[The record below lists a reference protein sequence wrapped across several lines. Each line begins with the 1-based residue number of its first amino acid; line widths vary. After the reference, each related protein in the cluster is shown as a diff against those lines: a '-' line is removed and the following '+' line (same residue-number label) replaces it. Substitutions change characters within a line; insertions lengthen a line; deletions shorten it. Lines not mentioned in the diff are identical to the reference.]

1 MARSACA
8 NLSRFVTSP
17 RLCKR
22 PTRCRE
28 RTEKVT
34 AVIGLISLPPQFDG
48 TTLPEI
54 FERVALAY
62 PENISVT
69 DEISSLTYRELNDRA
84 QRLALALVREGV
96 ERDSLVG
103 LCLERSCDLIVG
115 VLGILKAGGAYVP
128 LDPAYPEAH
137 REYVVSHGGLKLVV
151 TNAATADRCAG
162 CRTIDVHAGE
172 AVDST
177 NQVEFVSD
185 VDASNLA
192 YVIFTSGTTGRPKGV
207 MIEHRNVVRLFSST
221 RDIFDFGSNDVWCLF
236 HSIAF
241 DYSVWELWGALLF
254 GGRLIIPSDETVRN
268 PAEYRTLLVHEGV
281 TVLNQTP
288 TGFRSLITEDSNHP
302 ITGASKGLMLRYV
315 VFGGERLD
323 AHMLTPWVARHGLE
337 KPKLVNM
344 YGITETTVHTTW
356 KVLSNSDI
364 TSVSRFSPIGA
375 PIADMK
381 IDIVDADGTS
391 VFSEDEGLIY
401 VTGAGLARGYIGQN
415 KLTHDRF
422 VQRTNAEGL
431 LERWYNSGDIG
442 MRLKDG
448 TYAYVGRADRLI
460 KIRGYRV
467 EPAEIEVCLRRYPGL
482 LDATVL
488 AAEFGDSDPRLV
500 GYVIVDEALRE
511 QADLPSAL
519 RSFVAQALPHYMV
532 PSSFILLDAIPTT
545 VNGKQDTN
553 ALLALLRDKLNR
565 TEHRINEKHNGAG
578 LLHVIWAEI
587 LALETIDEDADFFD
601 LGGTS
606 FSLIHL
612 FNRVNK
618 AFDSDLRVEIF
629 RDGATLSAL
638 LSALRDKDL
647 LSLELSPNH

>member
-1 MARSACA
+1 M
-8 NLSRFVTSP
+8 
-17 RLCKR
+17 
-22 PTRCRE
+22 E
-28 RTEKVT
+28 
-34 AVIGLISLPPQFDG
+34 ISTTYLPPQFVG
-48 TTLPEI
+48 ATLPEI

-62 PENISVT
+62 PENIAVT
-69 DEISSLTYRELNDRA
+69 DEIDSLTYRELNDRA
-84 QRLALALVREGV
+84 QRLALVLVREGV
-96 ERDSLVG
+96 KRDSLVG
-103 LCLERSCDLIVG
+103 LCLERSCDLVVG
-115 VLGILKAGGAYVP
+115 ILGILKAGGAYVP

-162 CRTIDVHAGE
+162 CRTIDIHAGKE
-172 AVDST
+172 LDST
-177 NQVEFVSD
+177 SQVKFVSD

-207 MIEHRNVVRLFSST
+207 MIEHRNVIRLFSST
-221 RDIFDFGSNDVWCLF
+221 REVFDFGSNDVWCLF

-254 GGRLIIPSDETVRN
+254 GGRLIIPSADTVRN
-268 PAEYRTLLVHEGV
+268 PAACRTLLIREGV

-288 TGFRSLITEDSNHP
+288 TGFRSLITEDSKHP
-302 ITGASKGLMLRYV
+302 ITGVSKGLMLRYV

-356 KVLSNSDI
+356 RVLSNSDI
-364 TSVSRFSPIGA
+364 TSVNRVSPIGVA
-375 PIADMK
+375 IADMK
-381 IDIVDADGTS
+381 IDIVDADGKS
-391 VFSEDEGLIY
+391 VSSEEEGLIY
-401 VTGAGLARGYIGQN
+401 VTGAGLARGYIGQDE
-415 KLTHDRF
+415 LTRERF
-422 VQRTNAEGL
+422 VLRTNAEGL
-431 LERWYNSGDIG
+431 AERWYDSGDIG

-500 GYVIVDEALRE
+500 GYVIVDEALRD
-511 QADLPSAL
+511 QVDLTSAL
-519 RSFVAQALPHYMV
+519 RSFVAKALPHYMV
-532 PSSFILLDAIPTT
+532 PSTLILLDAIPKT

-565 TEHRINEKHNGAG
+565 TEHRINETDTGVG
-578 LLHVIWAEI
+578 PLHAIWAEI
-587 LALETIDEDADFFD
+587 LALETIDDHADFFD

-606 FSLIHL
+606 FSLINL

-618 AFDSDLRVEIF
+618 TFGSDLRVEIF

-638 LSALRDKDL
+638 LGALRDKNL
-647 LSLELSPNH
+647 LTPELSRNH